1 MKLENDLPKRPPCC
15 KMHSISAM
23 KKLQFFIIALLLV
36 VSISIPSAAAEKVT
50 IIYQNDLHGWLFP
63 SSTRVG
69 MVEMARILTP
79 LFEKNPNSF
88 YAMSGDLFTGP
99 NLPDEMKG
107 VSKLMI
113 WNHFWRQLDRQ
124 GFGEKVL
131 ISAGNHE
138 FDYGAPAPGSFW
150 SGLLC
155 ANLLTGENIPYYL
168 PYKVIKCESG
178 LRIGL
183 IGLLMTGNGRVLRTI
198 VKKGLKMVPM
208 LLAVNRYIPEMG
220 QLDLTVLMI
229 HDQMKNIIRLAEE
242 IPARLGVDM
251 ILSGHN
257 HMVFDQPLVKNG
269 IYIFQAGAMNCCYGE
284 VDLMVK
290 DGAITS
296 MKNRI
301 IRLSPSPLEHVT
313 MVVKEKVDE
322 LGGKRFAVLK
332 HSLLGAVLRKQE
344 NSLGDF
350 VTDAFRWATKT
361 DVAMTNSS
369 SLRIDFRVY
378 PGESSA
384 LNEGDFKAMCPFQ
397 NHLVVG
403 KVTGAQ
409 IMQIIEGDAF
419 DVSNQVSGIT
429 YRVDPRRPA
438 GRRVIAAK
446 IGGEVVSPDRVY
458 TLTHNSYCTRPENIK
473 RYLHL
478 EPGSVEWRK
487 TNLIDY
493 KVVIDYARHLKVI
506 DYPSNGKGRI
516 VRVQ

>member
-1 MKLENDLPKRPPCC
+1 
-15 KMHSISAM
+15 M
-23 KKLQFFIIALLLV
+23 KKSRFVIIALLLV
-36 VSISIPSAAAEKVT
+36 VSISISSAAAEKVT

-69 MVEMARILTP
+69 MVEMARIITP

-99 NLPDEMKG
+99 NLPNEMKG
-107 VSKLMI
+107 VSELMI
-113 WNHFWRQLDRQ
+113 WNHFWRQLDMQ
-124 GFGEKVL
+124 GFGERVL

-138 FDYGAPAPGSFW
+138 FDYWVPAPGSFW

-155 ANLLTGENIPYYL
+155 ANLLTQENIPYYL
-168 PYKVIKCESG
+168 PYKVINCESG
-178 LRIGL
+178 FRIGL
-183 IGLLMTGNGRVLRTI
+183 IGLLMTENGRVLRTI
-198 VKKGLKMVPM
+198 VRKRLKMVPM
-208 LLAVNRYIPEMG
+208 LGAVKRYIPEMG
-220 QLDLTVLMI
+220 RLDLTVLMV
-229 HDQMKNIIRLAEE
+229 HDQMRNIIRLAEA
-242 IPARLGVDM
+242 IPAQLGVDM

-257 HMVFDQPLVKNG
+257 HMVLDQPLVKNG

-296 MKNRI
+296 MKNRV

-332 HSLLGAVLRKQE
+332 HSLLGAVLRDQE

-350 VTDAFRWATKT
+350 VTDAFRWATGT

-369 SLRIDFRVY
+369 SLRIDFQVY

-384 LNEGDFKAMCPFQ
+384 LNESDFKAMCPFQ

-409 IMQIIEGDAF
+409 IMQIIEGDAIRF
-419 DVSNQVSGIT
+419 TNQVSGIM
-429 YRVDPRRPA
+429 YKVDPQRPA
-438 GRRVIAAK
+438 GKRVVQVK
-446 IGGEVVSPDRVY
+446 IGGKPLSLDRVY
-458 TLTHNSYCTRPENIK
+458 TLTHNSYCTRPENMK

-478 EPGSVEWRK
+478 EPGSIEWK
-487 TNLIDY
+487 ETNLIDQ
-493 KVVIDYARHLKVI
+493 KVLIDYARHLKVI
-506 DYPSNGKGRI
+506 DYPSKGKGRI
-516 VRVQ
+516 VTVP

>member
-1 MKLENDLPKRPPCC
+1 
-15 KMHSISAM
+15 M
-23 KKLQFFIIALLLV
+23 KKSRFLIIALFLV
-36 VSISIPSAAAEKVT
+36 VSISISSAAAEKVT

-69 MVEMARILTP
+69 MVEMAQILTP
-79 LFEKNPNSF
+79 LFEKTPHAF

-99 NLPDEMKG
+99 NLPDRMKG
-107 VSKLMI
+107 VSELNI
-113 WNHFWRQLDRQ
+113 WNHFWKRLNDQGLGDRA
-124 GFGEKVL
+124 V

-138 FDYGAPAPGSFW
+138 FDYGAPAPGSFC

-155 ANLLTGENIPYYL
+155 ANLVTGENIPYYL
-168 PYKVIKCESG
+168 PYKVINCESG
-178 LRIGL
+178 FRIGV
-183 IGLLMTGNGRVLRTI
+183 IGLLMTGNGRILEAVG
-198 VKKGLKMVPM
+198 KKGLKMIPM
-208 LLAVNRYIPEMG
+208 LTAANRYIPEMG
-220 QLDLTVLMI
+220 RLDLTVLMV
-229 HDQMKNIIRLAEE
+229 HDQMKNIIRLVEA

-257 HMVFDQPLVKNG
+257 HMVLDQPLVKNG

-284 VDLMVK
+284 VDLIVK
-290 DGAITS
+290 NGAITS

-301 IRLSPSPLEHVT
+301 ITLAPSPLEHVT
-313 MVVKEKVDE
+313 MLVKEKVDE
-322 LGGKRFAVLK
+322 LGGERFAVLK

-350 VTDAFRWATKT
+350 VTDAFRWSTGT

-369 SLRIDFRVY
+369 SLRIDFQVY

-409 IMQIIEGDAF
+409 IMQIIEGDAL

-438 GRRVIAAK
+438 GRRVIEAK
-446 IGGEVVSPDRVY
+446 IGGVVVSPDRVY

-473 RYLHL
+473 RYLYL

-487 TNLIDY
+487 TDLIDY

-506 DYPSNGKGRI
+506 DYPSEGKGRI
-516 VRVQ
+516 VTVP